1 MAGDRKGL
9 LGTLLETGAKAA
21 AAAAEQVLSDPRGQE
36 AVARAV
42 GVAQRAKRRVEEVQA
57 RLLRAAGI
65 PGRED
70 LQDLARQLARIKRKA
85 RELAEAIEAGRPG
98 ASAAPA
104 DPVDPLEADGERRS
118 R

>member
-1 MAGDRKGL
+1 M
-9 LGTLLETGAKAA
+9 LGTLLETGARLA

-36 AVARAV
+36 ALARAV
-42 GVAQRAKRRVEEVQA
+42 GAAQRAKQRIEEAQA

-70 LQDLARQLARIKRKA
+70 LQDLAKQLARIKRKA

-98 ASAAPA
+98 APAAPA
-104 DPVDPLEADGERRS
+104 DPLEADGERRS